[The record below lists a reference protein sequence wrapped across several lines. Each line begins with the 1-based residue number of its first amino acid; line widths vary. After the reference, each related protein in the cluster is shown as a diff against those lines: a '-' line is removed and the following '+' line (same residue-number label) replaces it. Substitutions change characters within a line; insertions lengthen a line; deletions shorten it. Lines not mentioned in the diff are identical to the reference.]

1 MCAGEQITSR
11 GTEIIVS
18 QIKPP
23 AVRFLVLA
31 LSPMVIPYD
40 LLEKEHVMKLINSA
54 ICVALFALGS
64 GVILPSTA
72 AGTLASLEARQ
83 DGPVSFVS
91 GGVGEEERQ
100 QIEKLSADYPLQLLF
115 ATKGSPNEYLA
126 DVKVQIKD
134 KDGKMVLDAV
144 SQGPFLLAK
153 MPAGK
158 YSISADSEGVVKRQT
173 VQVTAAKPQRVVFV
187 W

>member
-1 MCAGEQITSR
+1 
-11 GTEIIVS
+11 
-18 QIKPP
+18 
-23 AVRFLVLA
+23 
-31 LSPMVIPYD
+31 
-40 LLEKEHVMKLINSA
+40 MKLVNSA

-72 AGTLASLEARQ
+72 ADTLASLEARQ
-83 DGPVSFVS
+83 YGPVLFVS

-100 QIEKLSADYPLQLLF
+100 QIEKLSPDYPLQLLF

-126 DVKVQIKD
+126 DVGVQIKN
-134 KDGKMVLDAV
+134 KDGKVVLDAV

-153 MPAGK
+153 MPPGK
-158 YSISADSEGVVKRQT
+158 YSISADNDGVVKRQT
-173 VQVTAAKPQRVVFV
+173 IQVAGAKPHRVVFI